1 MAVMAM
7 LRSLNNTYSQYLDGM
22 PGQNMHVF
30 VIYDDLF
37 PRNFNVKP

>member
-7 LRSLNNTYSQYLDGM
+7 LRSPSNTYSQYLDGM

-30 VIYDDLF
+30 VM
-37 PRNFNVKP
+37 